1 MKSKMI
7 VGFVMTALCVNL
19 AFAVEDIHT
28 ETVVVGS
35 GISGMKAAI
44 DLKTAKKDVVVVEK
58 NAVHGRNDKLGSSI
72 FCCCRNRTAN

>member
-1 MKSKMI
+1 
-7 VGFVMTALCVNL
+7 MTALCVNL

-28 ETVVVGS
+28 GTVVVGS

-58 NAVHGRNDKLGSSI
+58 MPFMGGTTNLAAQYFVVVETEPQTKSR
-72 FCCCRNRTAN
+72 